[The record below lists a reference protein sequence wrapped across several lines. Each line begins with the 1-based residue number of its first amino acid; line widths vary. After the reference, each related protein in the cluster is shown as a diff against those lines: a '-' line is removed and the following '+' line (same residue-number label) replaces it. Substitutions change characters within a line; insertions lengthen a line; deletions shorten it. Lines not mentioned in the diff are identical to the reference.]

1 MFARVRV
8 QLLILGRGVDFDD
21 LDYGYKEEDKSSEKV
36 ARSEWLYTVDA
47 DVSICRN
54 LMKLRLDLSSKIVM
68 VSLVPCNKQLKNSAL
83 HD

>member
-1 MFARVRV
+1 MIV
-8 QLLILGRGVDFDD
+8 GRGVDFDD

-36 ARSEWLYTVDA
+36 MRSEWPYVSDA
-47 DVSICRN
+47 DGSLCRN
-54 LMKLRLDLSSKIVM
+54 PTKLRSDRLSKMVM

>member
-1 MFARVRV
+1 M
-8 QLLILGRGVDFDD
+8 LIVDRGVDFDD

-36 ARSEWLYTVDA
+36 VRSEWLYIA
-47 DVSICRN
+47 DTDGSICRN

>member
-1 MFARVRV
+1 MTV
-8 QLLILGRGVDFDD
+8 GRGVDFDD

-36 ARSEWLYTVDA
+36 VRSEWLYIA
-47 DVSICRN
+47 DTDGSICRN
-54 LMKLRLDLSSKIVM
+54 PMKLRLDLSSKIVM